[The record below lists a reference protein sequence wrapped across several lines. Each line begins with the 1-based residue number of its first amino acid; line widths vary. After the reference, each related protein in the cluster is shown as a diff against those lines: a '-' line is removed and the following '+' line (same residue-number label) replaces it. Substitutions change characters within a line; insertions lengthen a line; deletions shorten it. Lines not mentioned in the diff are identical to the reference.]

1 MKSPRIAISPTTE
14 TLSLEEGYL
23 KVIHNDDGEYVGTF
37 PEYEVKLQK
46 DGRDYFFN
54 AYEEAGVQ
62 TCGFQA
68 KSNCENLIDR
78 IWSHGSVDLSKW
90 FCCVK

>member
-46 DGRDYFFN
+46 DGRDISLMPMKRQEFKLADFKRN
-54 AYEEAGVQ
+54 Q
-62 TCGFQA
+62 
-68 KSNCENLIDR
+68 I
-78 IWSHGSVDLSKW
+78 
-90 FCCVK
+90 VKI